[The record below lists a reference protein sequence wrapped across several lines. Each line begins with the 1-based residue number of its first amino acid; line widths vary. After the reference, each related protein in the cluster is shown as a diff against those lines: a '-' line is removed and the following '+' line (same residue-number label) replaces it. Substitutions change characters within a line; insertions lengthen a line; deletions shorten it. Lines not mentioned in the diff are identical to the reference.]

1 MATGKQR
8 AELQGTE
15 EDEDDQ
21 CGAWSVSLK
30 FIIII
35 TQSPSG
41 QLVDYR

>member
-30 FIIII
+30 FI
-35 TQSPSG
+35 TQSASG
-41 QLVDYR
+41 QPVDYR

>member
-1 MATGKQR
+1 MATGEQR

-30 FIIII
+30 FIII